1 MQQIGI
7 DIRSFPEIDGF
18 QHLVVCIGY
27 FSKWSEV
34 KPIKDKSASTIS
46 QFLFEV
52 ICQYGCM
59 KIQINDQGREFVN
72 EVSKVLH
79 NMIGTE
85 QPITLAY
92 HPQSNGVCERQNR
105 TIKDSLVKVLDR
117 NPCDWS
123 I

>member
-7 DIRSFPEIDGF
+7 DIRSLPETDGF

-34 KPIKDKSASTIS
+34 KLIKDKSASTIS
-46 QFLFEV
+46 QFFFEV
-52 ICQYGCM
+52 ICWHGCM

-79 NMIGTE
+79 NVIGTE

-92 HPQSNGVCERQNR
+92 YPQSNGLCERQNR
-105 TIKDSLVKVLDR
+105 TIKDSLEKVLDR
-117 NPCDWS
+117 NPCDRP